1 MWMSTKTADVV
12 QEIQGILAERCS
24 PDLVLPEHDEYGHK
38 YRHTPTNQVFASVT
52 TKTSVLENERL
63 KRWAARLAVE
73 HIDRNWNVIHEAK
86 DREPH
91 FHAAVLAHED
101 TLKDAG
107 DIGTQGH
114 GVIERYLKVW
124 MQTGERPA
132 DIRRFIIGEDARLW
146 AIARSAEKFCV
157 DFDVIPLA
165 SEIKVVS
172 LKHKYAGT
180 LDSLMMVKKG
190 DKHIFCIVDWKSSN
204 SIDKPE
210 YAMQVAAYWQA
221 LYEMTGLRPKEL
233 IVVRLD
239 KDKMKYEAVRIMN
252 RPEAFR
258 AFKYT
263 CKVYDYINN
272 GISKM
277 LPLVPK
283 KQVFLT

>member
-1 MWMSTKTADVV
+1 MAKSVA
-12 QEIQGILAERCS
+12 EIQTTLLERL
-24 PDLVLPEHDEYGHK
+24 PANLVLPEHDEYGHK

-52 TKTSVLENERL
+52 TKTGILENDRL

-73 HIDRNWNVIHEAK
+73 HIDRNWNLIHEAK

-91 FHAAVLAHED
+91 FHAATLAHED

-114 GVIERYLKVW
+114 AVIERYLKVW

-146 AIARSAEKFCV
+146 AISRSAEKFCI
-157 DFDVIPLA
+157 DFDVYPLA
-165 SEIKVVS
+165 SEIKVCS

-180 LDSLMMVKKG
+180 LDSLMMVKRG
-190 DKHIFCIVDWKSSN
+190 DKHIFCLVDFKSSN

-210 YAMQVAAYWQA
+210 YTMQVAAYYQA

-233 IVVRLD
+233 IILRLD
-239 KDKMKYEAVRIMN
+239 KDKMKYEAVRIVD
-252 RPEAFR
+252 RPGAFR
-258 AFKYT
+258 AFKQVSN
-263 CKVYDYINN
+263 VYDYINN
-272 GISKM
+272 GISKT
-277 LPLVPK
+277 LPLTPK